1 WVFRRAD
8 QVFRRDR
15 VGKVKYSK
23 ESDNPT
29 NLQVDWQ
36 GSHT

>member
-1 WVFRRAD
+1 
-8 QVFRRDR
+8 
-15 VGKVKYSK
+15 VKYSK